1 MNVNRKDVA
10 AGGFFVA
17 VGALYGGMA
26 LRSLSMGSPLSMGPG
41 YFPMVLCGLLIV
53 LGSATAIRGLFIGGA
68 TPFGRIPWR
77 AVVMLSLAT
86 IFFATFLRQ
95 LGLFPSI
102 FGSTLI
108 AALASSQI
116 KLVTAIVTA
125 LVVAVFCVVVFSY
138 GIRLPIPV
146 LGTWFAFKAA

>member
-26 LRSLSMGSPLSMGPG
+26 LRSLPLGSPLSMGPG
-41 YFPMVLCGLLIV
+41 YFPMVLCGLLVV
-53 LGSATAIRGLFIGGA
+53 LGSATAIRGLFVGGA

-77 AVVMLSLAT
+77 AVIMLSLAT
-86 IFFATFLRQ
+86 IFFAAFLRQ

-102 FGSTLI
+102 LLSTLI
-108 AALASSQI
+108 ASLASSQV
-116 KLVTAIVTA
+116 KLPAAIITSV
-125 LVVAVFCVVVFSY
+125 VVAVFCVVVFSY
-138 GIRLPIPV
+138 GIKLPIPV
-146 LGTWFAFKAA
+146 FGSWFVSKAV